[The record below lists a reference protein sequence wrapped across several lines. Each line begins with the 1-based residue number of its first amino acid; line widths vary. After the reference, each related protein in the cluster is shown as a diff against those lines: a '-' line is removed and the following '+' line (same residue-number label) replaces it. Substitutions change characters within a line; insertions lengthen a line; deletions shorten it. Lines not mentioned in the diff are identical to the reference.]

1 MIVLSKYIFN
11 KVKEMAKIVISKKTI
26 VIILLS
32 IVFLALCISSYFVY
46 NYIVDKKNADIT
58 QIQQKE
64 EVVIP
69 QESINIETKVYEPKL
84 RLMTRSA
91 FYDEKTEINKEIFS
105 LINIE
110 DNTQRQI
117 EEVIHDQKNRRNV
130 KFEYID
136 GKLYRFK
143 SELATK
149 VVKVEDMEQ
158 SYDSDTNGTF
168 DISLYDIENN
178 TFKSIYNSPTDMSF
192 QDVIKIDNDN
202 GIYLQLSSITSGYEY
217 QTCTDS
223 KFMYFDGENVTQVSD
238 IFTVGE
244 GCPAILGMNKKDI
257 VLYNEMAIG
266 GSDTQN
272 QITIL
277 TKNVEGIYKKHMQ
290 VTTSQLGKAE
300 TDSEFRYM
308 HVFNTNLTT
317 RSAYILAVFGTEIEI
332 DLGQLINYDNIQ
344 IYKVD
349 IASKKLTLQKS
360 YTIREEESFEDIDGN
375 IVIYQ
380 PTTIKTYNPITGVEK
395 VQKREDE
402 DNYIGENTITPLE
415 SYNINNIKY
424 DVYIDYGYLPNSERS
439 IIAVEVKEGDKL
451 VWGHDYISVDQLE
464 VTNFFRL

>member
-1 MIVLSKYIFN
+1 MT
-11 KVKEMAKIVISKKTI
+11 KIVISKKTI
-26 VIILLS
+26 VIVLL
-32 IVFLALCISSYFVY
+32 VTLFLALCITSYFVY
-46 NYIVDKKNADIT
+46 SYIVDKNKKNEDTT
-58 QIQQKE
+58 QTQQKE

-69 QESINIETKVYEPKL
+69 QESINTETKVYAPKL
-84 RLMTRSA
+84 RLMTRTA
-91 FYDEKTEINKEIFS
+91 VYDDKTETNKEVFS

-117 EEVIHDQKNRRNV
+117 DEVIHDQKNRRNV

-149 VVKVEDMEQ
+149 VVKVEDIEQ
-158 SYDSDTNGTF
+158 SYDSDTSGTL

-192 QDVIKIDNDN
+192 QEIIKIDKDN
-202 GIYLQLSSITSGYEY
+202 GVYLQLSSITSGYEY

-223 KFMYFDGENVTQVSD
+223 KFMYFDGENTTQVSD

-244 GCPAILGMNKKDI
+244 GCPSILGMNKKDI
-257 VLYNEMAIG
+257 VMYNEMAIG

-277 TKNVEGIYKKHMQ
+277 TKNIEGIYKKQMQ
-290 VTTSQLGKAE
+290 VTTSQFKKPE

-308 HVFNTNLTT
+308 YVFNTNLNT

-344 IYKVD
+344 ISKVD
-349 IASKKLTLQKS
+349 IASRKLILQKS
-360 YTIREEESFEDIDGN
+360 YTIKEDESFEDIDGN

-380 PTTIKTYNPITGVEK
+380 PTTVKTYNPITGAEK
-395 VQKREDE
+395 VQKIEDE
-402 DNYIGENTITPLE
+402 DNNIGENIVTPFE

-451 VWGHDYISVDQLE
+451 VWNHDYISVDQLE
-464 VTNFFRL
+464 VINFFRL